1 MRLATLDTTK
11 MASYLGHELPV
22 VVLKSLFGKYD
33 TDGSGFLSKPELITL
48 LSEDLALA
56 KKDVEAFSLLM
67 DKDASHRI
75 SFDEFSAWI
84 QNPSQAGLLMD
95 PTGSKYHIL
104 LKAVEYFKQ
113 FDTDQSGALEVGEF
127 TKLMKSIGVND
138 SAVTAALNG
147 IDRNHDGNISFY
159 EFLKWLNWIPMDE
172 L

>member
-1 MRLATLDTTK
+1 
-11 MASYLGHELPV
+11 MASYLGHELPT

-33 TDGSGFLSKPELITL
+33 YDNSGYLSKTEIVTL
-48 LSEDLALA
+48 LREDLALD

-75 SFDEFSAWI
+75 SFDEFSTWI
-84 QNPSQAGLLMD
+84 QDPSQAGLLMD

-113 FDTDQSGALEVGEF
+113 FDVDESGALEIDEF
-127 TKLMKSIGVND
+127 TKLMKSIGVKD
-138 SAVTAALNG
+138 EAVAAALNG